1 MFLFQYSPIALVT
14 IKCYNDM
21 RERGRYHKAYLC
33 LILHDISVWEDFEFN
48 PVDTLSA
55 VDDEATTIL
64 AR

>member
-48 PVDTLSA
+48 PVLT
-55 VDDEATTIL
+55 
-64 AR
+64 R